1 MDRFSSVPFS
11 HDTNNTDTEKK
22 KKVQLSAF
30 SSAAVTSPPPTTT
43 TIVFWARAVAGVG
56 VGGGA
61 VRPAGRGGQSDSG
74 GRRGRGCVTAAARA

>member
-1 MDRFSSVPFS
+1 MDRFSSVQFS
-11 HDTNNTDTEKK
+11 HDTNNTVTGKK

-56 VGGGA
+56 VVVG
-61 VRPAGRGGQSDSG
+61 PS
-74 GRRGRGCVTAAARA
+74 GRRAGEGSRTAAAGGEGGA